1 MSPAEAE
8 IAEQLSGCLAPN
20 LARFMIGSDSDMQQE
35 HGERTG
41 HKSLL
46 HFRNAARKVRLS
58 VENWDNG
65 QRNGWVGRIMTRL
78 TPQKTLLVEHNV
90 HS

>member
-46 HFRNAARKVRLS
+46 HFGNAARNVYRPRIETM
-58 VENWDNG
+58 VNG
-65 QRNGWVGRIMTRL
+65 TDESEEL
-78 TPQKTLLVEHNV
+78 
-90 HS
+90 